1 MFAPGT
7 HTSFGFTFC
16 AIIFYSTSAGMI
28 SGSLS
33 SERFSSAVISAA
45 TFLSEHY
52 HSFSPH
58 IQTLSKLSIKI
69 FDAMKQEHGLGKR
82 ARLLLQVATIL
93 HDCGKYVSFAEASE
107 STYHIIMSSEI
118 IGLIQ
123 RICHTKNCR
132 KFCHAKIL
140 FLTQHIGDFLIRV
153 QRKGEKTRDYGRGI

>member
-1 MFAPGT
+1 MGSGANIQDGMAFDYAQHNKLLAST
-7 HTSFGFTFC
+7 HDFD
-16 AIIFYSTSAGMI
+16 AD
-28 SGSLS
+28 
-33 SERFSSAVISAA
+33 VISAA

-118 IGLIQ
+118 IGLTHQEREIVAQ
-123 RICHTKNCR
+123 IVRYNTLPLGRMRSRRC
-132 KFCHAKIL
+132 AES
-140 FLTQHIGDFLIRV
+140 GRV
-153 QRKGEKTRDYGRGI
+153 SLRGKTFGNSSCGKCAGSES